1 MDVVLNHY
9 SELADKGS
17 DPSDSIDDS
26 TKLDV
31 VHADTT
37 VLPSPVSEASRTR
50 FPKLTMFPQLPT
62 EIQLLICKNA
72 VTRPEPI
79 DLSKRE
85 NHGLPDITRTSKL
98 FHTEGSRL
106 YYRGNTFL
114 IPLPSRLAQEENIFL
129 DHWLCDSSTTETVA
143 KMGQINV
150 QISLP
155 PDRASLANLLL
166 LAVHFSKVSSIE
178 ARKTVVLQPIITLP
192 RNRHNLIIPL
202 PAVTPQLES
211 RISDAFWHVFD
222 TSMHELAIGNYKIV
236 WVDEEEMEM
245 NAGVPLLERAVALG
259 RICEELWSAIM
270 TVWNSGQDV
279 R

>member
-1 MDVVLNHY
+1 MDVLLNHC
-9 SELADKGS
+9 SELADNGS
-17 DPSDSIDDS
+17 DSNESVDNSAD
-26 TKLDV
+26 LDLIRTE
-31 VHADTT
+31 TT
-37 VLPSPVSEASRTR
+37 FVSSSVSLASPTR
-50 FPKLTMFPQLPT
+50 FPKFTMFPQLPT

-72 VTRPEPI
+72 VTRPKPI

-85 NHGLPDITRTSKL
+85 NHRLPNITRISKL

-106 YYRGNTFL
+106 YYRENTFL
-114 IPLPSRLAQEENIFL
+114 IPLPSRLAREENVFL
-129 DHWLCDSSTTETVA
+129 DRWLCDSSTTETIA

-166 LAVHFSKVSSIE
+166 LAAHFSDISSKD
-178 ARKTVVLQPIITLP
+178 ARKTVVLQPVITLP
-192 RNRHNLIIPL
+192 RRHNLVIPL
-202 PAVTPQLES
+202 PAVTTELQDQ
-211 RISDAFWHVFD
+211 ISNAFWRIFD
-222 TSMHELAIGNYKIV
+222 TSMHELAIGTYKIV

-245 NAGVPLLERAVALG
+245 NAGVPLLERAAALC

-270 TVWNSGQDV
+270 TIWNSGQDV